1 MTAEK
6 QVDGKVVAEHDSR
19 EKGVWIVVHGNV
31 YDVTDFLDDH
41 PGGAEIILRYAGK
54 DATEEYE
61 PIHPPDAIKDNLDPS
76 KHLGPL
82 VPSSLPAPEPAP
94 SAPAPNTV
102 KVPQVG
108 GGGGGGEE
116 EYTKP
121 PLEEI
126 LSLHDFEAVARR
138 TMSRRGWN
146 YYSSGADDEITMR
159 ENHNAYHRVWFRPRI
174 LRNVGTVDYSTN
186 ILGFKS
192 SLPVYITA
200 TALGK
205 LGHPEG
211 ELCLTRAAAKHD
223 VIQMIPTLASCG
235 FDEMVDAAAPGQVQ
249 FLQLYVNSDR
259 ERTKKIIRHAA
270 ERGVKALFITVDA
283 PQLGRR
289 EKDMR
294 TKFEGSASA
303 QQTKG
308 NDKFTRDQGAARAIS
323 SFIDPSLNWADLPE
337 LIEASGDMKVVL
349 KGVQC
354 WEDAVMAAEAG
365 CDGVVLSNHGG
376 RQLDFAPSPLALLP
390 TVVQA
395 LTARGFMNS
404 PNPGRPKFEIFV
416 DGGVRRATDV
426 LKAVALGA
434 TAVGVGRPMI
444 YAMSTFGEDG
454 VSRALQIL
462 KDEFEMNM
470 RLLGAPTMADV
481 VPSMVDTS
489 GLLGASGSVTMYEE
503 NYERMLPVGVKAKL

>member
-1 MTAEK
+1 MSQQQ
-6 QVDGKVVAEHDSR
+6 QVDGKQVAEHNSR
-19 EKGVWIVVHGNV
+19 EKE
-31 YDVTDFLDDH
+31 H
-41 PGGAEIILRYAGK
+41 PGGADIILKYAGK
-54 DATEEYE
+54 DATEEYD

-82 VPSSLPAPEPAP
+82 IPSTLPVEKPTPA
-94 SAPAPNTV
+94 SAPPPTSVPVGQTTNGVSATEEFV
-102 KVPQVG
+102 KPS
-108 GGGGGGEE
+108 
-116 EYTKP
+116 
-121 PLEEI
+121 LAEI

-138 TMSRRGWN
+138 TMSKRGWN
-146 YYSSGADDEITMR
+146 YYSSGADDEITMW
-159 ENHNAYHRVWFRPRI
+159 EINGDQCQSNSLDV
-174 LRNVGTVDYSTN
+174 N
-186 ILGFKS
+186 GFVVS
-192 SLPVYITA
+192 GFVHTSMPVYITA

-211 ELCLTRAAAKHD
+211 EICLTKAAGEHNI
-223 VIQMIPTLASCG
+223 IQMDKIPTLASCG
-235 FDEMVDAAAPGQVQ
+235 FDEMVDAAIPGQVQ
-249 FLQLYVNSDR
+249 FLQLYVNADR

-270 ERGVKALFITVDA
+270 ERGIKALFITVDA

-294 TKFEGSASA
+294 TKFEGAASA

-308 NDKFTRDQGAARAIS
+308 GDKYQRDQGAARAIS
-323 SFIDPSLNWADLPE
+323 SFIDPSLNWSDLKE
-337 LIEASGDMKVVL
+337 LVDAARGLKVIL

-365 CDGVVLSNHGG
+365 VDGVVLSNHGG

-390 TVVQA
+390 SVVQH
-395 LTARGFMNS
+395 LTAHGFMN
-404 PNPGRPKFEIFV
+404 NPLRPRFEIFV

-434 TAVGVGRPMI
+434 TAVGIGRPMI
-444 YAMSTFGEDG
+444 YAMSTYGKEG
-454 VSRALQIL
+454 VSHALQIL

-489 GLLGASGSVTMYEE
+489 GLFGPQGSVTMYEE

>member
-1 MTAEK
+1 MTQQK
-6 QVDGKVVAEHDSR
+6 QIDGKQVAEHNDR
-19 EKGVWIVVHGNV
+19 DKGVWIVVHGHV
-31 YDVTDFLDDH
+31 YDVTDFLDEH
-41 PGGAEIILRYAGK
+41 PGGAEIILRYAGM

-76 KHLGPL
+76 KHIGQLIPN
-82 VPSSLPAPEPAP
+82 SLPKPQAASPAP
-94 SAPAPNTV
+94 PPASIS
-102 KVPQVG
+102 VPQKTTSAT
-108 GGGGGGEE
+108 GEPVAE
-116 EYTKP
+116 EYVKP

-159 ENHNAYHRVWFRPRI
+159 ENHNAYHRLWFRPRI
-174 LRNVGTVDYSTN
+174 LRNVGVVDFSTE
-186 ILGFKS
+186 ILGYKS
-192 SLPVYITA
+192 SMPVYITA

-211 ELCLTRAAAKHD
+211 EVCLTRAAAEHNI
-223 VIQMIPTLASCG
+223 IQMIPTLASCS
-235 FDEMVDAAAPGQVQ
+235 FDEMVDAASPGQIQ
-249 FLQLYVNSDR
+249 FMQLYVNSDR
-259 ERTKKIIRHAA
+259 SRTNKIILHAK

-294 TKFEGSASA
+294 TKFEGTASA
-303 QQTKG
+303 QQATGKD
-308 NDKFTRDQGAARAIS
+308 NFRRDQGAARAIS
-323 SFIDPSLNWADLPE
+323 SFIDPSLNWTDLGE
-337 LIEASGDMKVVL
+337 LMEAAKGMKVIL

-354 WEDAVMAAEAG
+354 WEDAVRAAEAG

-376 RQLDFAPSPLALLP
+376 RQLDFAPSPLAILP
-390 TVVQA
+390 SVVSA
-395 LTARGFMNS
+395 LQSRGFMS
-404 PNPGRPKFEIFV
+404 RHPSQPKFEIFV

-434 TAVGVGRPMI
+434 TAVGIGRPMI
-444 YAMSTFGEDG
+444 YAMSTYGQEG
-454 VSRALQIL
+454 VSKALQIL

-489 GLLGASGSVTMYEE
+489 ALHAPSGEVTMYDE
-503 NYERMLPVGVKAKL
+503 NCESAI